1 MTTVPRGGRNSAAN
15 TRARSADRDGITTYE
30 RIYAV
35 IRRVPSGNV
44 VTYGRVAEAADCSG
58 PRQVGYALHAL
69 GERTVVPWHRVINA
83 QGAISLT
90 GAAAIT
96 QRLRLET
103 EGVRFNARGRV
114 DLDLFGWTP
123 RRRRR

>member
-1 MTTVPRGGRNSAAN
+1 LTTGPRGGRSSAAN
-15 TRARSADRDGITTYE
+15 TRAKPVDRNGITTYE

-35 IRRVPSGNV
+35 IRRVPRGNV
-44 VTYGRVAEAADCSG
+44 VTYGRVAEAAGCSG

-69 GERTVVPWHRVINA
+69 GERTAVPWHRVINA
-83 QGAISLT
+83 QGAISLA
-90 GAAAIT
+90 GASAIT

-114 DLDLFGWTP
+114 DLELFGWVS
-123 RRRRR
+123 RRRRQ

>member
-1 MTTVPRGGRNSAAN
+1 LATVPRGRLNSAAN
-15 TRARSADRDGITTYE
+15 TRAKPADRDSLTTYE

-35 IRRVPSGNV
+35 IRRVPRGNV
-44 VTYGRVAEAADCSG
+44 VTYGRVAEAAGGSG
-58 PRQVGYALHAL
+58 ARQVGYALHAL
-69 GERTVVPWHRVINA
+69 GERTIVPWHRVINA

-90 GAAAIT
+90 GASAIT

-114 DLDLFGWTP
+114 DLELFGWVP